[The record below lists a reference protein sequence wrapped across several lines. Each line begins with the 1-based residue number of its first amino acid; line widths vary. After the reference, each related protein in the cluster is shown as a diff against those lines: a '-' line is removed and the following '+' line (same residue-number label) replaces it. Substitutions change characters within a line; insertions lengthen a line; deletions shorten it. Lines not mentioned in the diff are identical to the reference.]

1 MMHVIVQPRIQR
13 QVAEKNHN
21 PAAVS
26 ERVSLPAA
34 NIVAVESGWNIQ
46 IAAPGLAKESF
57 QLKVEGR
64 NLELR
69 ATYPSAEAEGQK
81 NLRREF
87 GEGVLSRS
95 FQLPDT
101 ADTSGIQA
109 RYEAGVLTIHL
120 PKKAPVKVEIA

>member
-1 MMHVIVQPRIQR
+1 MQVVVQPRILR
-13 QVAEKNHN
+13 QTAEKKPN
-21 PAAVS
+21 PVS
-26 ERVSLPAA
+26 TSGRAILPAA
-34 NIVAVESGWNIQ
+34 NIATMESGWNIQ
-46 IAAPGLAKESF
+46 IAAPGLTKESF

-69 ATYPSAEAEGQK
+69 ATYPSTLAEGQK
-81 NLRREF
+81 ILRREF
-87 GEGVLSRS
+87 GEGILSRT

-101 ADTSGIQA
+101 ADTAAIQA

>member
-1 MMHVIVQPRIQR
+1 MMHVVVQPRILR
-13 QVAEKNHN
+13 QAAEKNSN
-21 PAAVS
+21 PVAAS

-46 IAAPGLAKESF
+46 IAAPGLTKESF

-69 ATYPSAEAEGQK
+69 AAYPSTEADGQK
-81 NLRREF
+81 RLRREF
-87 GEGVLSRS
+87 GEGVLSRT

-101 ADTSGIQA
+101 ADTTAIQA